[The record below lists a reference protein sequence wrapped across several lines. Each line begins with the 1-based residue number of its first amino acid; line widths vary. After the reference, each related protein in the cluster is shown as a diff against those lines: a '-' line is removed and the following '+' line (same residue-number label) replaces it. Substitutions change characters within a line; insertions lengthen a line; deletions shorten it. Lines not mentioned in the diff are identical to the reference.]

1 MPDAETTAQT
11 DPLVSTDW
19 LAAWL
24 DDPKVRVLDATWFMP
39 AEGRDAHAEHAAAH
53 IPGAAFFDIDAV
65 ADHTTDLP
73 HMLPSPEAFA
83 AAVSAM
89 GVGDD
94 TLVVAYDDNGLI
106 ASARLWWTFRAMGHD
121 AVTVLDGGLRKWRAE
136 GRPLESGPAAP
147 TTEACFTPKSRLELV
162 RTFEQLLAGTDPVVD
177 ARSAA
182 RFLGQAPEPRAGLKS
197 GHMPGALN
205 VPHSEI
211 LTAEGRLKPSD
222 ALAAVFGDAGVPPAG
237 ALTTSCGSGVTASG
251 LALALARLGRWDV
264 AVYDGSWSEWG
275 GRADAP
281 VVTG

>member
-1 MPDAETTAQT
+1 MTDART

-19 LAAWL
+19 LAARL
-24 DDPKVRVLDATWFMP
+24 DDQKVRVLNATWFMP
-39 AEGRDAHAEHAAAH
+39 ADGRDAHAEHAAAH

-65 ADHTTDLP
+65 ADIGSDLP

-83 AAVSAM
+83 AAASVM

-121 AVTVLDGGLRKWRAE
+121 AVKVLDGGLRKWRAE
-136 GRPLESGPAAP
+136 GRPLDSGPTAP
-147 TTEACFTPKSRLELV
+147 TAETRFTPRFRPELV
-162 RTFEQLLAGTDPVVD
+162 RAFEQVLAGAEPVVD

-211 LTAEGRLKPSD
+211 LTAEGRLKPAE
-222 ALAAVFGDAGVPPAG
+222 ALADAFDAAGVPPHG
-237 ALTTSCGSGVTASG
+237 PLTTSCGSGVTASG
-251 LALALARLGRWDV
+251 LALALARLGRWDA